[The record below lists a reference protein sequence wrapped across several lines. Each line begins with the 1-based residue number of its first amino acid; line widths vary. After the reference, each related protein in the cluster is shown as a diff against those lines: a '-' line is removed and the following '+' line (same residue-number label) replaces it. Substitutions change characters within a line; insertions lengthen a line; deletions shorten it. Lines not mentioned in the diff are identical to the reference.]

1 MAKNTI
7 KIDFANNRI
16 IIDKTFAKKA
26 SDVRS
31 EEYALLQQVRNDY
44 PAYIVVVREIKKN
57 PKKESYKGLTYK
69 YMRNYIDTFE
79 TEENRQEVHAEMDKM
94 IFISQCHSQSK
105 RYPVIRKW
113 FLEKYPE
120 VKEFGVMPIEDTDSA
135 EDDTFVINDV
145 IAMPPKANDNV
156 ANFPADKTA

>member
-44 PAYIVVVREIKKN
+44 PAYIVVVREIKK
-57 PKKESYKGLTYK
+57 
-69 YMRNYIDTFE
+69 
-79 TEENRQEVHAEMDKM
+79 
-94 IFISQCHSQSK
+94 
-105 RYPVIRKW
+105 W
-113 FLEKYPE
+113 FLNTFPE
-120 VKEFGVMPIEDTDSA
+120 VKEFQLKQKEM
-135 EDDTFVINDV
+135 INNGTSKKKHEN
-145 IAMPPKANDNV
+145 AA
-156 ANFPADKTA
+156 

>member
-1 MAKNTI
+1 MAKNTV
-7 KIDFANNRI
+7 KVDFLNNKI
-16 IIDKTFAKKA
+16 IIDKTFMKKA
-26 SDVRS
+26 SDARS
-31 EEYALLQQVRNDY
+31 DEYALLERAMGNH
-44 PAYIVVVREIKKN
+44 PTFPVVVREIKKN

-120 VKEFGVMPIEDTDSA
+120 VKEFGMPPIEETASA
-135 EDDTFVINDV
+135 EDDTFVIND
-145 IAMPPKANDNV
+145 IITMPSKATDNV
-156 ANFPADKTA
+156 ANFPTDKTA